1 VVPDEPAI
9 AFAAEP
15 ADVGAPFELRVNFGV
30 FAGRAATAAE
40 LDDLARRL
48 LFEVETVSV
57 VAEERHEVGD
67 GAEAVLHQVRIEL
80 DPGELPADHR
90 ELEELKGRL
99 VDAAERWA
107 RACATT
113 RHAPEAEL

>member
-1 VVPDEPAI
+1 VADDPAI

-15 ADVGAPFELRVNFGV
+15 AEVDAPFELRVNFGV

-48 LFEVETVSV
+48 LFDVETVSV

-67 GAEAVLHQVRIEL
+67 STEAVLHQVRIEL
-80 DPGELPADHR
+80 DPGDLPTER
-90 ELEELKGRL
+90 GVLEELKGRL

-107 RACATT
+107 RACATS

>member
-1 VVPDEPAI
+1 MPDEPAI

-15 ADVGAPFELRVNFGV
+15 AEVDAPFELRVNFGV

-48 LFEVETVSV
+48 LFDVESVSV
-57 VAEERHEVGD
+57 VAEERHQVGE
-67 GAEAVLHQVRIEL
+67 GTEAVLHQVRIEL
-80 DPGELPADHR
+80 DPGDLPTER
-90 ELEELKGRL
+90 GVLEELKGRL
-99 VDAAERWA
+99 VDSAERWA
-107 RACATT
+107 RACATS